1 MTTQAIARAA
11 AISLGKSRM
20 ALRSASANLWRE
32 TKALLE
38 NVDVSVRED
47 LGQILEHKIGY
58 ETQLM
63 SAFGLFTENA
73 RRVNQGGKLHTHEW
87 RNKG

>member
-1 MTTQAIARAA
+1 VTTQAFARAE

-20 ALRSASANLWRE
+20 ARRSASANLWRD

-47 LGQILEHKIGY
+47 LNHILEHKIGY
-58 ETQLM
+58 ETRLM
-63 SAFGLFTENA
+63 SVFGPQKM
-73 RRVNQGGKLHTHEW
+73 RRSVNLGGELHT
-87 RNKG
+87 RR